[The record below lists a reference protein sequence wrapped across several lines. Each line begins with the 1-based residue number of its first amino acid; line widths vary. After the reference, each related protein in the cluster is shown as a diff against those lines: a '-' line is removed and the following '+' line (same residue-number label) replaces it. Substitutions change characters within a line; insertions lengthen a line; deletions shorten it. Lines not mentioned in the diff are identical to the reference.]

1 MRASPG
7 LTPLPISGAE
17 LTAKG
22 RGPGP
27 ITGRRLRLTLFG
39 WQVRGLYA
47 RLVAPDVNAQLPQ
60 ADAAGRG
67 AESGQQLWTPQ
78 AQLLRDDWRIRL
90 HEQREALDPHGPARA
105 VRGRRKLGNE
115 PIERGQRARPP
126 KLLLQPESPCDL
138 GDEIA
143 EALHGPP
150 PAGHPEAARSR
161 PGPG

>member
-39 WQVRGLYA
+39 WRVRGLYA

-60 ADAAGRG
+60 ADTAGCG
-67 AESGQQLWTPQ
+67 AESGQQLRTSQ
-78 AQLLRDDWRIRL
+78 AQLLRDDRRVSL

-105 VRGRRKLGNE
+105 VRGRSELGHQPVE
-115 PIERGQRARPP
+115 GGHRARPA
-126 KLLLQPESPCDL
+126 KLLLQPEPSSDL

-143 EALHGPP
+143 QALHRPP
-150 PAGHPEAARSR
+150 PAGHPDTARSM
-161 PGPG
+161 PGPR